1 MTRRALLAPTFVALA
16 LSACGDDTTGGTAGG
31 DAGTDTASDAGA
43 DAPSD
48 VSEDDILV
56 GDTTVGPPWTHP
68 LCKRL
73 AGLCTGEP
81 SPDGIELDAPA
92 AVVPGAE
99 LPDEVVVQQANN
111 NLDVA
116 WFDDRLYLA
125 FRTGPDHFAGTEIE
139 MYVVSTDDLSEWR
152 YEGVVSLGT
161 DVREPQLVV
170 AGDTL
175 LLYHAVLGTDRFEFE
190 PQGVRSLT
198 YLGPGEWTEP
208 VPAFDEGFIP
218 WRIHERD
225 GQLYL
230 LGYTGGENIYD
241 VDGEPIRVQ
250 WLTGTDGVAWEPVVP
265 GQPVV
270 LEGGV
275 SETDFVWLDDGG
287 ILAVGRNEAG
297 DEGGFGSRV
306 CRAPADNLGAW
317 TCQDDPRKFDSPLM
331 FRQGDDNYLIGRRTL
346 HNDGEYDLG
355 EDGMSLADR
364 FFRNQVA
371 YWNAPKRCALWRV
384 DADTLTVEHV
394 LDLPSAGDTCF
405 PEALRLSSWEVMVFN
420 YTSPYDGDTDPS
432 WLQGQNGP
440 TRIERVVLRFPQ

>member
-1 MTRRALLAPTFVALA
+1 MTRTARILLATSALA
-16 LSACGDDTTGGTAGG
+16 LAACSDDDPADAASDTDVDTSDASGDVAD
-31 DAGTDTASDAGA
+31 ASDARD
-43 DAPSD
+43 DAAT
-48 VSEDDILV
+48 
-56 GDTTVGPPWTHP
+56 DTDVGPPWQHP
-68 LCKRL
+68 LCSRI
-73 AGLCTGEP
+73 AGLCTAAP
-81 SPDGIELDAPA
+81 ALDGVELDTSV

-99 LPDEVVVQQANN
+99 LPAEVVLQQANN

-125 FRTGPDHFAGTEIE
+125 FRTAPDHFAGPEVE
-139 MYVVSTDDLSEWR
+139 MYVVSSPDLADWR
-152 YEGVVSLGT
+152 YEGVVSIGT

-198 YLGPGEWTEP
+198 YRGPGDWTEP

-225 GQLYL
+225 GALYL
-230 LGYTGGENIYD
+230 LGYTGGENVYD
-241 VDGEPIRVQ
+241 ADGEPIRVH
-250 WLTGTDGVAWEPVVP
+250 WLTGTDGVQWDPVVP
-265 GQPVV
+265 GQPVM

-297 DEGGFGSRV
+297 DEGGFGSRI
-306 CRAPADNLGAW
+306 CRAPADDLGAW
-317 TCQDDPRKFDSPLM
+317 RCQDDPRKFDSPLM
-331 FRQGDDNYLIGRRTL
+331 FRQGERAYLIGRRTL

-355 EDGMSLADR
+355 DDGLSLADR

-371 YWNAPKRCALWRV
+371 YWNAPKRCALWQV
-384 DADTLTVEHV
+384 DADSLTVEHV

-405 PEALRLSSWEVMVFN
+405 PEAIRLSPWEVMVFN
-420 YTSPYDGDTDPS
+420 YTSPYDTERDPS

-440 TRIERVVLRFPQ
+440 TRIERVVVRFPE